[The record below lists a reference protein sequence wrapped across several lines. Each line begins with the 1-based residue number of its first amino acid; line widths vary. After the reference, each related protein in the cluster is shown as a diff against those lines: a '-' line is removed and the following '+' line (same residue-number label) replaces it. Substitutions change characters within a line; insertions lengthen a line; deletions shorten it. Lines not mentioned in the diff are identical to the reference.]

1 MRWLCAVLVIL
12 MLPVLTFSALAEQPA
27 GTQSVKITFLGDCT
41 LGSEQRERNRE
52 TSFVQYI
59 LARGYDYPFS
69 GVVDILE
76 NDDLTVANLESVFY
90 DSEAGKVEKTYNFRS
105 EPDFAQIL
113 KVSSIEAVSLA
124 NNHTEDYGRLGLM
137 STIDTLEAIGIPW
150 FASARDVHKTW
161 VWEKGNIRIGF
172 IGLYISFW
180 WSNLELIKQDR
191 QALHDADCT
200 CIVAVFHG
208 GSEYST
214 RRDPGMEK
222 LAAFF
227 IRNGCCAV
235 VGHHPHVLQGMDVYD
250 GATVLYSLG
259 NFVFGGNKAMRAL
272 YTVLAQFTFDFD
284 RNGKYLGH
292 QLSLIPA
299 QYSGNAVYNDYR
311 PILVKDEGAEN
322 ALALIQF
329 DTPFPLNP
337 YVDGI
342 GAVQDYV
349 PRYEADNASN

>member
-1 MRWLCAVLVIL
+1 MRWLCAALVIL
-12 MLPVLTFSALAEQPA
+12 MFPVFVSGAQADQAA
-27 GTQSVKITFLGDCT
+27 GTQSVRITFLGDCT

-69 GVVDILE
+69 GVLDILE

-105 EPDFAQIL
+105 TPDFAEIL

-124 NNHTEDYGRLGLM
+124 NNHTEDYGRQGLNM
-137 STIDTLEAIGIPW
+137 TISTLEEFGIPW
-150 FASARDVHKTW
+150 FASAREVHKTW
-161 VWEKGNIRIGF
+161 IYEKGNIRIGF

-180 WSNLELIKQDR
+180 WSNLELIKKDIQE
-191 QALHDADCT
+191 LHDADCS
-200 CIVAVFHG
+200 CIVAVVHG
-208 GSEYST
+208 GSEYSM
-214 RRDPGMEK
+214 RRDTGMEK

-284 RNGKYLGH
+284 ENGVYLGH
-292 QLSLIPA
+292 QLNLIPA
-299 QYSGNAVYNDYR
+299 QYSGNAEFNDYR
-311 PILVKDEGAEN
+311 PILVKGEDAEN

-329 DTPFPLNP
+329 DTPFTLNP
-337 YVDGI
+337 YVDGV

-349 PRYEADNASN
+349 PRYDPDTAE